1 MRIVTSSSTIAVSL
15 ALIAAGT
22 VPALGQPSLSTPPA
36 QFAGATSAAPEADPA
51 IPMLVAIRASHR
63 QGRDRVVFEFKGAL
77 PERRSV
83 RYVDRLI
90 ADGSGLPMPI
100 AGRAI
105 LEATFSPANAHND
118 AGKPTAPVTAAF
130 ALPNVMHVVSS
141 GDFEAVTTYG
151 IGLASKQPVRV
162 STMTNPSRVVIDIG
176 AGFPTTDRKV
186 WMLSSKNFAGGRKPY
201 FVSVRRPLLPTAP
214 ATAAL
219 DRIFAGPTAAEQH
232 TGLKTVL
239 SGATGFRNLRIAKG
253 IARIQLTGGCTSKGS
268 TATIAGQITP
278 TLKQFSTVK
287 WVKIYDPAGRTERP
301 NGKSDSIP
309 ECLEP

>member
-1 MRIVTSSSTIAVSL
+1 MRIVTLSSTTAVSL
-15 ALIAAGT
+15 ALIAAAT
-22 VPALGQPSLSTPPA
+22 VPALGQPSPATPPA
-36 QFAGATSAAPEADPA
+36 QFAGAAPAAPEAAPET
-51 IPMLVAIRASHR
+51 PTLVAIRASHR

-90 ADGSGLPMPI
+90 ADGSGLPVPI

-105 LEATFSPANAHND
+105 LEATFWPANAHSD
-118 AGKPTAPVTAAF
+118 AGKDTDPATSAF
-130 ALPNVMHVVSS
+130 ALPNVMHVVRS

-151 IGLASKQPVRV
+151 IGLASKQPVAV

-176 AGFPTTDRKV
+176 AGFATTDRKV
-186 WMLSSKNFAGGRKPY
+186 WMLSSKNFAAGRTPY

-219 DRIFAGPTAAEQH
+219 DRIFAGPTAAERR
-232 TGLKTVL
+232 TGLTTAL
-239 SGATGFRNLRIAKG
+239 SGATGFRNLRIAGG
-253 IARIQLTGGCTSKGS
+253 IARVQLTGGCASKGS
-268 TATIAGQITP
+268 TATIAGQIQP

-287 WVKIYDPAGRTERP
+287 WVKIYDPKGRTERP

-309 ECLEP
+309 ACLEP